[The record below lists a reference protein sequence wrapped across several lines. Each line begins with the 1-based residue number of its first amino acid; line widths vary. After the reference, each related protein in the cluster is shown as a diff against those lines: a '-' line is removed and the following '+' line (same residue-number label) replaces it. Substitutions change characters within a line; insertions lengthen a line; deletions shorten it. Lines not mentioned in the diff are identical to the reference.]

1 MLFNPQDCDT
11 VLADQCSQ
19 RLLREASGLPSLC
32 EWVRH
37 VQRCNTGRY
46 GCKSPFV
53 TSRVPYVAR
62 GVAIIAA

>member
-1 MLFNPQDCDT
+1 MLLNPQDCDT
-11 VLADQCSQ
+11 VLADQYSKG
-19 RLLREASGLPSLC
+19 LLREASGFPSLC

-37 VQRCNTGRY
+37 VQGCNIGRY

-53 TSRVPYVAR
+53 TSHVPYVAR